1 MKKRFSLS
9 FLAILLAASGL
20 AACSGNGGSSNT
32 PSSENNSSSN
42 ISSNYSPE
50 LSNSSSLTS
59 GQSISTSSHLPS
71 SSSVLPP
78 SSSSSSQAS
87 SSQASSSSSKSSSSQ
102 QAAFSF
108 TISLAT
114 GSNILN
120 KGVET
125 RVVINA
131 TGGDP
136 SVNRRYTY
144 TNSDKT
150 VIDVTRTGV
159 VTALAKGEAK
169 ITVVETVSKVAR
181 QLTVTVVDASLAEGG
196 YNFASLAGQEAI
208 NKRTEILGKLEKDAM
223 DNHLTGITLFEN
235 GGYIPLQGRQGPR
248 GCIPGSPG
256 ESGLVS
262 RGSQGLRSPLESRRG
277 SLGAP

>member
-20 AACSGNGGSSNT
+20 AACSGNGSSNT

-42 ISSNYSPE
+42 ISSNYSSE

-71 SSSVLPP
+71 SSSILPP
-78 SSSSSSQAS
+78 SSSSSSQASSSQAS

-144 TNSDKT
+144 SNSDKT

-181 QLTVTVVDASLAEGG
+181 QLTVTVVDASLA
-196 YNFASLAGQEAI
+196 
-208 NKRTEILGKLEKDAM
+208 
-223 DNHLTGITLFEN
+223 
-235 GGYIPLQGRQGPR
+235 
-248 GCIPGSPG
+248 
-256 ESGLVS
+256 
-262 RGSQGLRSPLESRRG
+262 
-277 SLGAP
+277 